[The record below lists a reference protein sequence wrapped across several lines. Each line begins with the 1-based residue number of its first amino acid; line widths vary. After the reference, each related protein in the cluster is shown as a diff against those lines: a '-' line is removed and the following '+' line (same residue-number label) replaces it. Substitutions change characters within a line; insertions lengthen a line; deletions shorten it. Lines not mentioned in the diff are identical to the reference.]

1 MAEVTELRDL
11 SPEQVVEAANGV
23 LAAKLHI
30 DDPAEAARRLVELA
44 KLDPGMTAEIEALA
58 RDAARSDPELLG
70 EFLGSA
76 LNDLAESE
84 PTTRESIRQAAQ
96 TAGEKQTVV
105 GLDILALGFILLC
118 GYIAVKG
125 GGVESEE
132 KTVKISEQKDGS
144 LEITIGCKKKNINP
158 MTAVGTLLRNIWAK
172 DGG

>member
-70 EFLGSA
+70 GLVVRVGDWQFDGTVRGR
-76 LNDLAESE
+76 LNQLKN
-84 PTTRESIRQAAQ
+84 Q
-96 TAGEKQTVV
+96 
-105 GLDILALGFILLC
+105 LL
-118 GYIAVKG
+118 
-125 GGVESEE
+125 ERS
-132 KTVKISEQKDGS
+132 SH
-144 LEITIGCKKKNINP
+144 EIQGRRDRFS
-158 MTAVGTLLRNIWAK
+158 TL
-172 DGG
+172 